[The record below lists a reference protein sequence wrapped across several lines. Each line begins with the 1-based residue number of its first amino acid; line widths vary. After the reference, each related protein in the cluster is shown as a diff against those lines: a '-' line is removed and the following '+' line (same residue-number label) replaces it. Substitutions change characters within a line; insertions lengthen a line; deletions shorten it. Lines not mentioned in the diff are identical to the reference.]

1 MKKIIVRI
9 IISFILVSCV
19 AIHLIATS
27 VEAVNNGNT
36 LEVVIGFGLGIG
48 LTVVYRLLDI
58 DDKEVKRGN

>member
-19 AIHLIATS
+19 AIHLITTS

-58 DDKEVKRGN
+58 DDKEVKRGA